1 MPSNTL
7 SDADVVVVNGDLM
20 DGKVRDLGKAVAEL
34 GDIQSKQGVYFTTG
48 NHEYISG
55 KGCQN
60 LIQLGSCLKSMFQS
74 SVVSLSVFTSSR
86 RRRG

>member
-1 MPSNTL
+1 M

-20 DGKVRDLGKAVAEL
+20 DGKVRDLGKAVAQL

-55 KGCQN
+55 MGCQN
-60 LIQLGSCLKSMFQS
+60 VIQFGSRFKSMFQS
-74 SVVSLSVFTSSR
+74 SVFSLSVFSSS
-86 RRRG
+86 